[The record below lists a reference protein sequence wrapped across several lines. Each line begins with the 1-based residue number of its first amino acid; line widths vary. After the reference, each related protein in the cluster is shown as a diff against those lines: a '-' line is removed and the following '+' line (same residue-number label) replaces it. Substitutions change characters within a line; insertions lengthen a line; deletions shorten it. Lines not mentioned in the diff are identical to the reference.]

1 MSKKEK
7 KIYFLWDFEVI
18 EMGHEKDCNVVR
30 KISKDKMWHSYFIK
44 PINYEQLK
52 LLQKNNKFF
61 EILDRDLIKYTIPS
75 DRICK
80 YDITTMCC
88 GNQLEF
94 RKYPTCIFDFSEDH
108 FVSSA
113 LEGRGFDSYLEKM
126 IFINN
131 LIIRFST
138 IFNLPTDII
147 YILYKVLWLK

>member
-7 KIYFLWDFEVI
+7 KIYFLWEFEVTEI
-18 EMGHEKDCNVVR
+18 SHKNNCNLVH
-30 KISKDKMWHSYFIK
+30 KISKVKMWHSYITK

-61 EILDRDLIKYTIPS
+61 EILGQDFVKYTIPS

-80 YDITTMCC
+80 YEITAMCC

-94 RKYPTCIFDFSEDH
+94 RKSPTCIIDFSENH

-126 IFINN
+126 IFVNN
-131 LIIRFST
+131 LIIRFSI

-147 YILYKVLWLK
+147 HILYKILWLK